1 MIYFKFSQIKWRFLF
16 NYGQL
21 IVSLNDQCEVKLCF
35 YVGFSFG
42 EMKQKIND
50 IRGSLATFSFL
61 VHLQDPVAMIFQRS
75 MQQVENSSTSVAT
88 HSPTITWL
96 LQLNSS

>member
-1 MIYFKFSQIKWRFLF
+1 
-16 NYGQL
+16 
-21 IVSLNDQCEVKLCF
+21 
-35 YVGFSFG
+35 
-42 EMKQKIND
+42 MKQKIND

-88 HSPTITWL
+88 HSPMITR
-96 LQLNSS
+96 